1 MKNIIQK
8 TCAVLAMLF
17 IALGVQSQTAAD
29 TARNKVMQLFQT
41 YDSIPYITFDVKYTY
56 RSDTTFSDYAI
67 ETMKGSYTM
76 SGKKAKYSL
85 GDVEYLQNDS
95 FLIAVYHKDQMMVVS
110 QPVVNNTGS
119 YLPMRDLVDSLLQAY
134 ASDYDIV
141 VDVKIDTLPSTVEDE
156 YDTRGFIQLTRK
168 SGNTSAQFDRYR
180 MEFDLD
186 QNIITK
192 LEYVFTEPGQGLTS
206 VEEPD
211 AGKRLLKNTARKK
224 ILQIDFT
231 NYRFDNLSDT
241 VYSEN
246 NLIWEEDGEWKPVEQ
261 FKYYKV
267 YNTRN

>member
-1 MKNIIQK
+1 MKRFISTILV
-8 TCAVLAMLF
+8 TALVLLVFNDAH
-17 IALGVQSQTAAD
+17 AQTAAD
-29 TARNKVMQLFQT
+29 TARNKVLQLFQT

-56 RSDTTFSDYAI
+56 KSDTTFSDYAV

-110 QPVVNNTGS
+110 QPTVQNSGS
-119 YLPMRDLVDSLLQAY
+119 YLPMRDMVDSLLQAY
-134 ASDYDIV
+134 ANDYDIV
-141 VDVKIDTLPSTVEDE
+141 VDVKMDTIPSTVEDE
-156 YDTRGFIQLTRK
+156 IETKGFIQLTRK
-168 SGNTSAQFDRYR
+168 TGNTNAQFDRYR
-180 MEFDLD
+180 LEFDLD

-192 LEYVFTEPGQGLTS
+192 LEYAFTEPGQGLTPA
-206 VEEPD
+206 EEPD
-211 AGKRLLKNTARKK
+211 AGQRLLKNTARKR
-224 ILQIDFT
+224 ILQIEFS

-246 NLIWEEDGEWKPVEQ
+246 NWIWEEDGELKPVEQ

-267 YNTRN
+267 YNARN